1 MEMHLSTDMRRA
13 YALAVRRRALTA
25 EDVSAELGLGEPEA
39 GRVVAGLVEL
49 RLLQQDSDGG
59 LFAAVAPDSA
69 QLRLLGPLVREIS
82 VMQEKADRIR
92 ADLGSLLPVYWDEAE
107 SAAGQ
112 IEVVRDLDVVLA
124 LIEEFSAR
132 AVTEVLTSQPG
143 GGRPVEQLE
152 DALVFARELLG
163 RSVRMRTLY
172 QHTAQF
178 NQGTAAYVEHVT
190 QLGGEVRT
198 TANGFT
204 RMLVFDRRVAVLA
217 LKGHPKGAVV
227 LRNEN
232 VLDAL
237 VDAFERTWN
246 GARPFPL
253 SYSKGQI
260 VHVSSEVKEAIMRLL
275 VAGESDKKIAVR
287 VGLSLRTCQRH
298 IADLM
303 QDLGARNRLHAG
315 YLLHEQLAKGTTDG
329 LD

>member
-1 MEMHLSTDMRRA
+1 MDMHLSTDMRRA
-13 YALAVRRRALTA
+13 YALAVRRRVLTA
-25 EDVSAELGLGEPEA
+25 QGVAEELGLDEPEA
-39 GRVVAGLVEL
+39 DRVIAGLVEL
-49 RLLQQDSDGG
+49 RLLQQDAEGD

-92 ADLGSLLPVYWDEAE
+92 ADLGSLLPVYWDEVE

-112 IEVVRDLDVVLA
+112 IEVVRDLDVVLT

-132 AVTEVLTSQPG
+132 ATTEVLTSQPG
-143 GGRPVEQLE
+143 GGRPVKQLE
-152 DALVFARELLG
+152 TALTFAQELLERG
-163 RSVRMRTLY
+163 VRMRTLY

-178 NQGTAAYVEHVT
+178 HQGTAAYVVHVAP
-190 QLGGEVRT
+190 LGGEVRT
-198 TANGFT
+198 TASGFP

-217 LKGHPKGAVV
+217 LKGHPEGALV

-232 VLDAL
+232 VIDVL
-237 VDAFERTWN
+237 VDTFERTWV
-246 GARPFPL
+246 GAHPFPL

-260 VHVSSEVKEAIMRLL
+260 VHVSSEVKDAIMRLL
-275 VAGESDKKIAVR
+275 VVGESDKKIAAR

-303 QDLGARNRLHAG
+303 QEIGARNRLHAG
-315 YLLHEQLAKGTTDG
+315 YLLYEQLAKSDADV
-329 LD
+329 LK